1 MQQIMRSTHQATI
14 HGDLAKLSGCN
25 LTRAK
30 SNCNTATHGKV
41 NPYWTPFRA
50 NMDYSFIF
58 YLVAALLVI
67 VGIAGIILPA
77 LPGVPLVFVGLL
89 VAAWGDGFERV
100 GWLPLVVLGVLTVI
114 SVIVDVIATVVGAQ
128 KVGASK
134 LALLGSAIGTV
145 VGLFFMPIGLFVGPF
160 AGALLGEY
168 LHGRQLGQATKV
180 GLGTWLGII
189 LGVALKLGLAM
200 TMLGVFAA
208 AWFF

>member
-1 MQQIMRSTHQATI
+1 
-14 HGDLAKLSGCN
+14 
-25 LTRAK
+25 
-30 SNCNTATHGKV
+30 
-41 NPYWTPFRA
+41 
-50 NMDYSFIF
+50 MDYSFIF

>member
-1 MQQIMRSTHQATI
+1 MQQILGSTHQATI

-30 SNCNTATHGKV
+30 SNCNTARQDKV
-41 NPYWTPFRA
+41 NPYWTPFRV
-50 NMDYSFIF
+50 NMDHSFIF
-58 YLVAALLVI
+58 YLVGALLVLI
-67 VGIAGIILPA
+67 GIAGIILPA
-77 LPGVPLVFVGLL
+77 LPGVPLVFAGLL

-100 GWLPLVVLGVLTVI
+100 GWLPLVALGVLTII
-114 SVIVDVIATVVGAQ
+114 SVVVDVLSTVIGAQ

-160 AGALLGEY
+160 AGALIGEY
-168 LHGRQLGQATKV
+168 LHGRKLGQATKV
-180 GLGTWLGII
+180 GLGTWLGIV
-189 LGVALKLGLAM
+189 LGIAFKMGLAM
-200 TMLGVFAA
+200 AMVGVFAM